1 MAKAVGNRESLHP
14 RQARLR
20 RRNENGLAESEN
32 GDGPRKVFGCW
43 HIAGARAERLDRLD
57 GQIRVPYLN
66 GLARACSR
74 PGRRTPRAAAQVLPA
89 GRHPHTV
96 RGAES
101 AAGGRAVLVREV
113 RLAALRPLRTSVHAW
128 KSPLTSNTDAQL

>member
-74 PGRRTPRAAAQVLPA
+74 PWRRTPRAAAQV
-89 GRHPHTV
+89 H
-96 RGAES
+96 
-101 AAGGRAVLVREV
+101 
-113 RLAALRPLRTSVHAW
+113 RLADIRIPCEVPKALPEAERYLCAKCV
-128 KSPLTSNTDAQL
+128 